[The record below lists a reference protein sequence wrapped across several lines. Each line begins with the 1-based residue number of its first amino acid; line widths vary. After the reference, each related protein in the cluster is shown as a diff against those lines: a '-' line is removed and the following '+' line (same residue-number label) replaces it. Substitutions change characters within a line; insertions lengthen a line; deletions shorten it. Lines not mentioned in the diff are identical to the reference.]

1 MILTH
6 WFEQSNENVLTIGG
20 SEDLGVN
27 DDLSSV
33 TRSAAATDWKQSGRG
48 VVSKDINTTTVTV

>member
-20 SEDLGVN
+20 SEDLGV
-27 DDLSSV
+27 DDGSSV
-33 TRSAAATDWKQSGRG
+33 TRSAAAADWKQSGRR
-48 VVSKDINTTTVTV
+48 VISKDVNTTTVTV